1 MLFTIYVDD
10 TRTFDLHFYYESTTS
25 SRKTVGTMATLP
37 IRVVCVMSISY
48 FVASKEDLKVSL
60 PLLGLKL
67 VEAVK

>member
-1 MLFTIYVDD
+1 
-10 TRTFDLHFYYESTTS
+10 
-25 SRKTVGTMATLP
+25 MATLP

-48 FVASKEDLKVSL
+48 FVASKEDLKVPL